1 MFPNNP
7 RDALFINNQDKAVKP
22 RSKLELV
29 EQDIK
34 RPLLS
39 LISLEI
45 AYYYI
50 DMCSVLQIE
59 SSRSLWDREF
69 ECKEILIPFQ

>member
-34 RPLLS
+34 CPVLS

-45 AYYYI
+45 ASYYI
-50 DMCSVLQIE
+50 ELYFVLQLE
-59 SSRSLWDREF
+59 SSRSLWGTEF
-69 ECKEILIPFQ
+69 ECKEMLISFQ